1 MKLSGLAQD
10 LFRQIEE
17 IPAID
22 SHEHLPPESQRV
34 EQKLDVLYLFSHYT
48 ADDLRAAGMSQETFD
63 YVVDAAKP
71 LDERW
76 AAFKPYWPY
85 IRHMS
90 YARPALL
97 AITELLG
104 FEDLDDE
111 TYRPISDALNEANK
125 PGRYK
130 EIIRDRS
137 NIHKGVV
144 HAESTEDVPDRELF
158 VPVPYI
164 SCFVNARTLEQVR
177 TLEKQSGVS
186 IHSLDDLVAAA
197 NARVQHWKDD
207 GAVGLKCGL
216 AYERTLSFDKVA
228 RHDAESVFCRI
239 FDHKGEGPSFLDS
252 KPLQDFMLHQ
262 TIRAGIDCDLVFIFH
277 TGIQAGGKNILTNT
291 NPVLL
296 TNLFMEYP
304 EAKFDLFHG
313 GYPYLGEFGVLGKY
327 FPNVWLDMAWL
338 HIISP
343 EAARRALSEW
353 LELVPANKIIGFG
366 GDYSVVEK
374 VYGHMKMARENLALV
389 LAAKV
394 ERDEMSRC
402 QALFIAERI
411 MRDNAAELYRIEIRK
426 SG

>member
-1 MKLSGLAQD
+1 MKLSGLARD
-10 LFRQIEE
+10 LFSRIEE
-17 IPAID
+17 IRAID

-48 ADDLRAAGMSQETFD
+48 ADDQRAAGMPQETLEF
-63 YVVDAAKP
+63 VVDTAKP

-104 FEDLDDE
+104 FEDLNDE
-111 TYRPISDALNEANK
+111 TYRPISDALDKANK

-130 EIIRDRS
+130 EVIRDRS
-137 NIHKGVV
+137 NVGKCLVN
-144 HAESTEDVPDRELF
+144 AESTDAVPDRELF
-158 VPVPYI
+158 APVP
-164 SCFVNARTLEQVR
+164 SVSPFVVVRTLEQVR
-177 TLEKQSGVS
+177 ALEKLCDAS
-186 IHSLDDLVAAA
+186 IHTLDDLVAAA
-197 NARVQHWKDD
+197 RAQVAKWKED

-216 AYERTLSFDKVA
+216 AYERTLFFDKVT
-228 RHDAESVFCRI
+228 REDAERVFGRI
-239 FDHKGEGPSFLDS
+239 FEHKGEGPSFLDS

-262 TIRAGIDCDLVFIFH
+262 MVRVSIDCDLVFVFH

-291 NPVLL
+291 NPTLL

-343 EAARRALSEW
+343 EGARRALSEW
-353 LELVPANKIIGFG
+353 LELVPANKILGFG
-366 GDYSVVEK
+366 GDYCVVEK

-389 LAAKV
+389 LADKV
-394 ERDEMSRC
+394 ERDEMSRSH
-402 QALFIAERI
+402 ALFIAERI
-411 MRDNAAELYRIEIRK
+411 LRDNPAELYGVEL
-426 SG
+426 